1 MTPEQIEQERTAFES
16 WARDAFPGLDLVKLA
31 HKGEIV
37 GFTERTTIKMFA
49 AWLTRA
55 KQTGWI
61 SVQDRLPQQ
70 SGNCLAVCRS
80 VVSGNPYTKIMYY
93 DADDQTFR
101 TAACGNI
108 MSSHTSHW
116 QPLPKPPAGE
126 AA

>member
-1 MTPEQIEQERTAFES
+1 MTPEQIEQERAAFEAWILKEYDGKENAIKRCNEGYS
-16 WARDAFPGLDLVKLA
+16 VYQVNDKWKGWLARAG
-31 HKGEIV
+31 
-37 GFTERTTIKMFA
+37 
-49 AWLTRA
+49 
-55 KQTGWI
+55 QTGWI